1 MKNTFWDKR
10 MPTLLSIGI
19 IGIGLIITS
28 FVLKTPTSIIS
39 RADITQ
45 MPQNVK
51 VTNILD
57 KSLTI
62 SYITEASNIGSINF
76 GIDDSLGQIALD
88 ERDQETG
95 FIRPRRTHSFT
106 LKNLKPLTQYF
117 FTIVSGNNTFLN
129 NDVPYK
135 VSTAPT
141 FKPSQNQQFL
151 VQGKVILSNGATPE
165 EGLAYIDTERSQQ
178 LSTLVKSNGKYSL
191 TLGSLLT
198 KDLLSSLSLDENDVV
213 EITITDGKLKS
224 NILLL
229 AKQISNIPVVTLSN
243 DYDFTLATATTAV
256 DQSAK
261 VSFSS
266 IETAIAPTQTPTPM
280 PTIVPTSVVT
290 PTLSPTPSLIAE
302 TYAPSP
308 TSLQEAPLGNQS
320 ALAVGIAGVAV
331 SLLGA
336 FLFIITRGGIS
347 RQ

>member
-10 MPTLLSIGI
+10 IPTLLSIGI
-19 IGIGLIITS
+19 IGIGLVITS

-39 RADITQ
+39 RAGITQ
-45 MPQNVK
+45 IPQNVK
-51 VTNILD
+51 VTNISD

-62 SYITEASNIGSINF
+62 SYITEVSNIGSINF

-95 FIRPRRTHSFT
+95 FIRPRRIHSFT

-117 FTIVSGNNTFLN
+117 FSIVSGNNTFLN
-129 NDVPYK
+129 NNVPYE
-135 VSTAPT
+135 VTTAPT

-151 VQGKVILSNGATPE
+151 VDGKVILSNGELPE
-165 EGLAYIDTERSQQ
+165 EGLAYIDTGRSQP
-178 LSTLVKSNGKYSL
+178 LSTLVKSNGEYSL
-191 TLGSLLT
+191 TLGGLLT
-198 KDLLSSLSLDENDVV
+198 QDLLSSFTPDENDVV

-256 DQSAK
+256 DQSDK
-261 VSFSS
+261 VSFPS
-266 IETAIAPTQTPTPM
+266 IETTITPTQIPTPIPTIAPTA
-280 PTIVPTSVVT
+280 T

-302 TYAPSP
+302 PTSAPSP